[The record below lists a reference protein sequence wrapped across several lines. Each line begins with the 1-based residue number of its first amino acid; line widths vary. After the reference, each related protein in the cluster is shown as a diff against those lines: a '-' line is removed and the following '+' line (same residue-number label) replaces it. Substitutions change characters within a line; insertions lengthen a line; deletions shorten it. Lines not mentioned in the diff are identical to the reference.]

1 MESFSTVVFYLRPNR
16 DRESAILMESLFR
29 LTQKALLSGSLS
41 ATDAGAVLRCV
52 DAVVARGC
60 CGYLAY
66 LEADLLKADTT
77 DKGDDGEKNTVK
89 KSEFCTDMHSNVL
102 QVTPCGRC
110 PASPP

>member
-1 MESFSTVVFYLRPNR
+1 MESFSTVVFYLGPNR

-77 DKGDDGEKNTVK
+77 DKGDDGAKNTVK
-89 KSEFCTDMHSNVL
+89 KSKKK
-102 QVTPCGRC
+102 
-110 PASPP
+110 